1 MTAGATG
8 FTELRVHG
16 VSGTPPES
24 MLEHPHPER
33 VAGDGEAYR
42 YLVESIRRFPRPE
55 AFADMMRAA
64 GFGRVSFQRMAGG
77 IVALHSGWRL

>member
-24 MLEHPHPER
+24 MLEHPQPER
-33 VAGDGEAYR
+33 VAGDGEAGFYHRR
-42 YLVESIRRFPRPE
+42 YPDGAGPPGSDPLEAPDPRSPP
-55 AFADMMRAA
+55 
-64 GFGRVSFQRMAGG
+64 G
-77 IVALHSGWRL
+77 